1 MAISPAGILTV
12 DTKYPIANTNLAISM
27 TDGYQIYVSPI
38 FKIEVIEVK
47 NEIYAYLAENITK
60 E

>member
-1 MAISPAGILTV
+1 MVISPNGILTV
-12 DTKYPIANTNLAISM
+12 DTKYPIAKTNLAVSM

-38 FKIEVIEVK
+38 FKIEVVEV
-47 NEIYAYLAENITK
+47 NNYAYLAENITK